1 MCVKIA
7 NKFEKSGRATMILP
21 VQTTQI
27 IRACT
32 KVAEE
37 KTRCVQNFAKGQG
50 YRDCKATCD
59 SDNCNNNDL
68 IDKMGSEELSQR
80 EEPLECKVCG
90 SSEVEC
96 GTGEGAE
103 TKTCPVWANAGC
115 FSSEKIILA
124 NRRYSGTYNRGCSA
138 IPTERSC
145 QTVTVDKA
153 GSIEV
158 DRVSDKIQI
167 LYSLF

>member
-1 MCVKIA
+1 M
-7 NKFEKSGRATMILP
+7 E
-21 VQTTQI
+21 
-27 IRACT
+27 
-32 KVAEE
+32 
-37 KTRCVQNFAKGQG
+37 
-50 YRDCKATCD
+50 
-59 SDNCNNNDL
+59 SD
-68 IDKMGSEELSQR
+68 GLSQR

-90 SSEVEC
+90 PSEVEC

-103 TKTCPVWANAGC
+103 IKTCPVWANAGC

-145 QTVTVDKA
+145 QTVTVEKA

-158 DRVSDKIQI
+158 DRVSYKISLLSEISYLLRNMIIQPSSGPW
-167 LYSLF
+167 YSKTMSYGPYHMNTL

>member
-1 MCVKIA
+1 
-7 NKFEKSGRATMILP
+7 
-21 VQTTQI
+21 
-27 IRACT
+27 
-32 KVAEE
+32 
-37 KTRCVQNFAKGQG
+37 
-50 YRDCKATCD
+50 
-59 SDNCNNNDL
+59 
-68 IDKMGSEELSQR
+68 MGSDGLSQR

-90 SSEVEC
+90 PSEVEC

-103 TKTCPVWANAGC
+103 IKTCPVWANAGC

-145 QTVTVDKA
+145 QTVTVEKA

-158 DRVSDKIQI
+158 DRVSYKIPLI
-167 LYSLF
+167 SLSVVKGIAKFI

>member
-1 MCVKIA
+1 M
-7 NKFEKSGRATMILP
+7 E
-21 VQTTQI
+21 
-27 IRACT
+27 
-32 KVAEE
+32 
-37 KTRCVQNFAKGQG
+37 
-50 YRDCKATCD
+50 
-59 SDNCNNNDL
+59 SD
-68 IDKMGSEELSQR
+68 GLSQR

-90 SSEVEC
+90 PSEVEC

-103 TKTCPVWANAGC
+103 IKTCPVWANAGC

-145 QTVTVDKA
+145 QTVTVEKA

-158 DRVSDKIQI
+158 DRVSYNIAHVKWTI
-167 LYSLF
+167 LYNIIYHRYAKKPATRTTVTLVNHVTLQFVTPVNIKWIILARF